1 MTQQFGSPMERDD
14 IARVERGINSVI
26 DKATTHFEQTVDK
39 IAPRAIGSERV
50 PPEEEFR
57 EYLLTIADSGDP
69 VAAGKAWVTERA
81 SQYGLPKALEMW
93 ADYVAANEKRLE
105 EFSQRG

>member
-1 MTQQFGSPMERDD
+1 MPENFGSPGERDD
-14 IARVERGINSVI
+14 IARVERGIQSVVE
-26 DKATTHFEQTVDK
+26 KQAKHFESVVDK
-39 IAPRAIGSERV
+39 LAPRAIGSERV

-69 VAAGKAWVTERA
+69 VEAGKAWVTERA